1 MGHVV
6 LASVVSGLLR
16 SIAFVPFTLRHVCCV
31 FVNRAILLCVGIHAR
46 APRATVGCPRDISAL
61 VVSAVPSCFNP
72 IGVEWSDVRGG
83 HGVQF
88 PAMKMVPCF
97 DRWAGTRREQQQRQQ
112 RQQRQQ
118 QQSLRYRVYGLKQ
131 V

>member
-61 VVSAVPSCFNP
+61 MVSAVPSCFNP

-97 DRWAGTRREQQQRQQ
+97 DRWAGTRREQ
-112 RQQRQQ
+112 
-118 QQSLRYRVYGLKQ
+118 
-131 V
+131 